1 MSRKYVAQVNNQN
14 FVYPNQN
21 LVEYDVEIVHDI
33 NDNCVIGTISGL
45 TATTISTTGI
55 TFSHTRTFNMNG
67 AEPFSNNFIN
77 PLYTVPYLSIHCQV
91 PNQTYMNTWRLV
103 DYEAVNTT
111 TPNTVVVTGG
121 TNTFTI
127 VPSQFGLTSF
137 SSGTYSF
144 EFRFIG
150 QNCLYRICS
159 SMTVNIATPTPTP
172 TPSSTPT
179 PTPTA
184 TSVPGS
190 PVDFSISNTC
200 VGQIGYLTISG
211 GTGGSGTYQFNQYY
225 YASEAAASGTT
236 TGYTVSTDA
245 VWSNIPDGT
254 WYFVMRDNT
263 DNSNKIVKSAVVNC
277 DSNPPSCVTG
287 VTFNVLDTPIELF
300 FLDCE
305 GVVQSVEY
313 FTTGSKTIVDC
324 LQVNSLSSPN
334 EEDYNNIVYASTVCS
349 PATPTPTPTATPTPT
364 PVCSCYFHNAII
376 GQADLD
382 AATGNT
388 DTFRNNKVYTG
399 YFDCNGNEAFK
410 AYTTAGTYTND
421 LCPNGVP
428 VNVYYYKDNSATL
441 ASASSVVNTGVCC
454 TVPTPTPTSTNTPTP
469 TPTST
474 PTPTATP
481 APIGDCY
488 CYEIWVTGTTSGEG
502 NIATLDYNDCF
513 NTRTLRAFTTGP
525 LIYKQCIQTLDG
537 VPQVFEG
544 TEGIDESKIVIPGTG
559 NCNTGFDCSGTSPI
573 PTATPTPTPTG
584 VPPTNTPTPTPT
596 ATGVPPTNTP
606 TPTPTATSTPTA
618 TPIPPDCVTS
628 VSFEVDEAGLV
639 SYLNCC
645 GSSVTG
651 FYSIGPQVI
660 NDCIDFGTLSGPI
673 SSISYGS
680 TSCTCVTPT
689 PTPTATGVPP
699 TDTPTPTPTGVPPTA
714 TPTPTPTATT
724 IPLTTYT
731 GCGRGNTYEGTCS
744 DAGNNRTFY
753 SDCGPFDF
761 AVGCYVYVDTFPN
774 PLVGYEYVF
783 INGATWDINNSTGQ
797 ITALSIIQC

>member
-45 TATTISTTGI
+45 TATTISSTGI

-67 AEPFSNNFIN
+67 AEPFTTIFLT
-77 PLYTVPYLSIHCQV
+77 PLYAVPYLSVHCQV

-103 DYEAVNTT
+103 DYESVTTT
-111 TPNTVVVTGG
+111 TPNTVLITGG

-137 SSGTYSF
+137 SGGTYSF

-159 SMTVNIATPTPTP
+159 ALTVNIATPTPTP

-184 TSVPGS
+184 TPVPGS

-225 YASEAAASGTT
+225 YASAAAASGTT
-236 TGYTVSTDA
+236 TGYTVSTGA
-245 VWSNIPDGT
+245 TWSNIPDGT

-287 VTFNVLDTPIELF
+287 VTFNVTGVPIEMF
-300 FLDCE
+300 YQDCE
-305 GVVQSVEY
+305 GVVQSVIYE
-313 FTTGSKTIVDC
+313 TTGSKTIADC
-324 LQVNSLSSPN
+324 LQVNSLNSP
-334 EEDYNNIVYASTVCS
+334 DFTYDSVVYAGTVCS
-349 PATPTPTPTATPTPT
+349 VTTPTPTPTATSTPTPTPTST

-454 TVPTPTPTSTNTPTP
+454 TVPTPTPTATNTPTP
-469 TPTST
+469 TATFT

-481 APIGDCY
+481 APIDQCY
-488 CYEIWVTGTTSGEG
+488 CYPVVVTGTTVPGPEPTV
-502 NIATLDYNDCF
+502 IATLTYNNCF
-513 NTRTLRAFTTGP
+513 GVQFVRAFTTGP
-525 LIYKQCIQTLDG
+525 GTYYQCIQTSGG
-537 VPQVFEG
+537 VVQYNVLE
-544 TEGIDESKIVIPGTG
+544 TSGIDQSYLNLTYLTG
-559 NCNTGFDCSGTSPI
+559 NCNTGYDCSGYVPA
-573 PTATPTPTPTG
+573 ATPTPTPTATA

-596 ATGVPPTNTP
+596 ATPG
-606 TPTPTATSTPTA
+606 
-618 TPIPPDCVTS
+618 
-628 VSFEVDEAGLV
+628 G
-639 SYLNCC
+639 
-645 GSSVTG
+645 
-651 FYSIGPQVI
+651 
-660 NDCIDFGTLSGPI
+660 
-673 SSISYGS
+673 
-680 TSCTCVTPT
+680 
-689 PTPTATGVPP
+689 
-699 TDTPTPTPTGVPPTA
+699 A

-731 GCGRGNTYEGTCS
+731 GCGRGNTLGGVCD
-744 DAGNNRTFY
+744 DAANNRTFY

-774 PLVGYEYVF
+774 PLTGYDYVY

-797 ITALSIIQC
+797 ITAFSSVQC